1 MTQGRLP
8 NNFPLHDFAPRSVTL
23 DPTISLA
30 ILPSREQGA
39 DMISGAATEVRKN
52 SLALARWLFIV
63 ALMVVMI
70 VAVGGITRLT
80 ESGVS
85 ITEWKPVTGTI
96 PPITDAQWQAEF
108 DAYRATPQ
116 YQLINGPAG
125 MTLESYKFIFFWE
138 WVHRLIA
145 RTIGLVFAA
154 PLAWFWVKGR
164 IPQGYKPRLL
174 ALLALGAAQ
183 GAVGWWMVKSGIV
196 NDVKVSHFRLAAHLL
211 VALITLG
218 GLVWTALDLIALSKG
233 KPRAHLRGLG
243 LVALIVLLVQLFY
256 GALVAGMRAGTSAGA
271 GWFSMDAWPLM
282 QGKVYPDGVDWALGA
297 AHAFLSDPFLVH
309 FIHRWWA
316 WGVVAVLVVLA
327 RAVRKD
333 HRAASI
339 ALHSAFGT
347 QVLLGIFT
355 VWSGVALWI
364 AVLHQLVGALLVT
377 TTVWCAHLLGSG
389 ERA

>member
-1 MTQGRLP
+1 M
-8 NNFPLHDFAPRSVTL
+8 
-23 DPTISLA
+23 
-30 ILPSREQGA
+30 PSTA
-39 DMISGAATEVRKN
+39 STNVPKDA
-52 SLALARWLFIV
+52 LALARWLFIV
-63 ALMVVMI
+63 ALMVVAI

-125 MTLESYKFIFFWE
+125 MTLETYKFIFFWE
-138 WVHRLIA
+138 WIHRLIA
-145 RTIGLVFAA
+145 RTIGLFFAL
-154 PLAWFWVKGR
+154 PLAWFWVKER

-211 VALITLG
+211 VALLTLG

-233 KPRAHLRGLG
+233 KARAQLRGLG
-243 LVALIVLLVQLFY
+243 LTALIMLLVQLFY

-282 QGKVYPDGVDWALGA
+282 QGKLYPDGVDWAFGA

-316 WGVVAVLVVLA
+316 WVVVAVLVVVA
-327 RAVRKD
+327 RRLRKTD
-333 HRAASI
+333 RKASVV
-339 ALHSAFGT
+339 LHSVFGT

-364 AVLHQLVGALLVT
+364 AVLHQLVGALLVAA
-377 TTVWCAHLLGSG
+377 TVWSAHLLGS
-389 ERA
+389 RR